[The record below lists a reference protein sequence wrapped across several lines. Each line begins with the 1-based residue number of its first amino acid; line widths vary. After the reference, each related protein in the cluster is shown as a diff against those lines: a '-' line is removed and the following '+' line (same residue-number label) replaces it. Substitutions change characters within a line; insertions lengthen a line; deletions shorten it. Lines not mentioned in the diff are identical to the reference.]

1 MKIGM
6 IGLGKAAKAVINV
19 LIKNPKLEILWIIKL
34 NKDQSIYQPESGSNK
49 IPLYSINEISI
60 EKFLDQSP
68 VDVIIDFSICEA
80 ITFYGKQAAKRH
92 ISLITAV
99 SNYPIEKSALLKELA
114 NETCVFHSPNITVG
128 VNFLIYAAK
137 KLKKIAPNADI
148 NVIEEHFSSKNEIS
162 GTAKVIAETLGL
174 ETDKLKSIR
183 AGGIVGT
190 HEILFGFPY
199 QTVRLKHESISREA
213 FGNGILF
220 ILDNLNF
227 KINGLYSMEDLI
239 APYFLEDK
247 QI

>member
-34 NKDQSIYQPESGSNK
+34 NKDQSIYQPESGSNQ

-68 VDVIIDFSICEA
+68 VDVIIDFSICET

-174 ETDKLKSIR
+174 EKDKLKSIR

-199 QTVRLKHESISREA
+199 
-213 FGNGILF
+213 
-220 ILDNLNF
+220 
-227 KINGLYSMEDLI
+227 
-239 APYFLEDK
+239 
-247 QI
+247 

>member
-34 NKDQSIYQPESGSNK
+34 NKDQSIYQPESGSNQ

-68 VDVIIDFSICEA
+68 VDVIIDFSICET

-174 ETDKLKSIR
+174 EKDKLKSIR